1 MSPLNLYARVRVL
14 YAQLHARPRVQRAPG
29 LPCALCFREGANQDA
44 KLGRSASR
52 DREAISTWPRSA
64 SLPAV
69 TVAVRLKAV
78 LMILERRFIE
88 PDFSAETR
96 RGRRP
101 VGALCQ

>member
-1 MSPLNLYARVRVL
+1 MQNSGD
-14 YAQLHARPRVQRAPG
+14 QR
-29 LPCALCFREGANQDA
+29 REIA
-44 KLGRSASR
+44 KLYP
-52 DREAISTWPRSA
+52 TWPRSA

-101 VGALCQ
+101 VGALRE

>member
-1 MSPLNLYARVRVL
+1 MLVCASSVRNCTRDRGCSAHPVFP
-14 YAQLHARPRVQRAPG
+14 APSVFEREQTKMQNSGDQR
-29 LPCALCFREGANQDA
+29 RKIA
-44 KLGRSASR
+44 KLYP
-52 DREAISTWPRSA
+52 TWPRSA